1 MPGRI
6 RPHLPRDDLARH
18 LLSPSLGLSLRSEWG
33 SAREK
38 RLVALV
44 NAVPGVWRPR
54 FRHRLAPV
62 S

>member
-38 RLVALV
+38 RRVAVV
-44 NAVPGVWRPR
+44 NAVPGLWRPR
-54 FRHRLAPV
+54 FRRRLTPV